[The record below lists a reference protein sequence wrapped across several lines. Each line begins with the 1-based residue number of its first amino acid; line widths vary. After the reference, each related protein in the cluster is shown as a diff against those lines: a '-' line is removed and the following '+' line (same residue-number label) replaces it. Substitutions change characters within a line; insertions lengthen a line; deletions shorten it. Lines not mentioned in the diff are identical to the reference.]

1 MINYLFL
8 FSQLSNPK
16 DRSTKCGYLEL
27 VGLEIEE
34 EISFLDYI
42 KGGTQL
48 HFAVAIDFTASN
60 GDPRYPES
68 LHYIGSGKPNPY
80 ELALNAIGEIL
91 KPYNTLNVYPGFGFG
106 AKLSPQALVSHH
118 FPLNGN
124 VAHPYCNGIEEIIM
138 HYRSTVGR
146 VTFYGPTNFAPVIK
160 STAAIARQYDAGTSY
175 FILLIITDGI
185 ICDMPQT
192 KQAIIDASHLPL
204 SIIIVGVGND
214 DFAAMDELDSDD
226 HLLEFN
232 GKKAVRDIVQ
242 FVPLR
247 NYINSS
253 GVWLQTMDG
262 LSRDVL
268 YEVPDQLISYMR
280 AKGIKPKRVVP

>member
-1 MINYLFL
+1 M
-8 FSQLSNPK
+8 
-16 DRSTKCGYLEL
+16 DL
-27 VGLEIEE
+27 VIEE
-34 EISFLDYI
+34 EVSFLDFI
-42 KGGTQL
+42 KSGTQL
-48 HFAVAIDFTASN
+48 HFTVAIDFTASN

-68 LHYIGSGKPNPY
+68 LHYISSAKPNPY

-91 KPYNTLNVYPGFGFG
+91 KPYNSLNVYPGFGFG

-124 VAHPYCNGIEEIIM
+124 VSHPYCQGIEEIIM
-138 HYRSTVGR
+138 HYRSTVNQ

-160 STAAIARQYDAGTSY
+160 STATIARQYDAGSSY

-214 DFAAMDELDSDD
+214 NFDAMDELDSDD
-226 HLLEFN
+226 HLLEIN

-247 NYINSS
+247 KYVNSD
-253 GVWLQTMDG
+253 GIWLHSMES
-262 LSRDVL
+262 LSKDVL
-268 YEVPDQLISYMR
+268 YEVPDQLVSFMR
-280 AKGIKPKRVVP
+280 AKGIKPKRTAP